1 MLHPLVQRGDG
12 RRIVIAS
19 ICVQKYTLDRENSS
33 SNRGIFLE
41 QHAFVI
47 RKVVYFMNRVGVF
60 FMFPGKELRFDNN
73 WPYYK
78 LFH

>member
-47 RKVVYFMNRVGVF
+47 RKGCVF
-60 FMFPGKELRFDNN
+60 HESGRCF
-73 WPYYK
+73 
-78 LFH
+78 FHVSGERIAV